1 MNKEV
6 IKAMNKK
13 EKVESKFQKW
23 WKKNRCKVMRIVL
36 FPLWLLIKLFE
47 KIDEWSFRRNKWNE
61 ERAYEVLSYYIPR
74 RARWCEEVKEFYF
87 FDNGYGWNIGSA
99 KRYLK
104 LRDRDWWKYNKGWS
118 GGKIR
123 EYLIEKFEL
132 DGFEK
137 EVLDTD
143 DGWTEIIFKMIE
155 NGG

>member
-23 WKKNRCKVMRIVL
+23 WKKNRCKIMRIVL

-47 KIDEWSFRRNKWNE
+47 QIDRWDANRNKWNE
-61 ERAYEVLSYYIPR
+61 ERAYKVLSYYIPR
-74 RARWCEEVKEFYF
+74 RAEWCEKEKDFYF
-87 FDNGYGWNIGSA
+87 FDNGLGWNIGSA
-99 KRYLK
+99 KKYLK
-104 LRDRDWWKYNKGWS
+104 LRDRDWWKHHVGWC

-123 EYLIEKFEL
+123 SYLINNFEL

-137 EVLDTD
+137 EVLDTS
-143 DGWTEIIFKMIE
+143 DGWTEIVFKMIE
-155 NGG
+155 NGD